1 VRPLSVV
8 LLSWEYPPVVV
19 GGLSRHVHDLVRGL
33 AEEGH
38 RPTVYTRSH
47 PEAPPESTERGVR
60 VVRVRGWP
68 RRLTPKNLVRWVSG
82 FNRALVRRALP
93 DLRSEPPDVLHAH
106 DWLVAWASEALRDE
120 FGLPLVATIHA
131 TESGRHQGRIHGDT
145 QRMIDGVERR
155 LAWGADRVIAC
166 SEHMRR
172 EVGDL
177 FDVAPEKVDM
187 IPNEVDGSVFAGDGG
202 GAARRWH
209 GPLILFAGRLEYE
222 KGVQTVLEALPSIER
237 RVPSVGLIV
246 AGAGTYRTSLE
257 QRARDI
263 GLDGQVRFAG
273 FVEEPDLRS
282 LYRAA
287 DLVVVPSLYEPF
299 GLVALEAMASGTPVV
314 AADTGGLRE
323 IVEHGASGLRFR
335 PDDPGALA
343 DAAVRVLTEPGLA
356 RRLTTEAHR
365 ALAGRRSWAGVA
377 ARTVETYRRAIAE
390 HRRRVLA
397 RS

>member
-19 GGLSRHVHDLVRGL
+19 GGLSRHVHELARGL
-33 AEEGH
+33 VEEGH
-38 RPTVYTRSH
+38 RPTVYTRGH
-47 PEAPPESTERGVR
+47 PEAPARSMERGVR
-60 VVRVRGWP
+60 VVRVQGWP
-68 RRLTPKNLVRWVSG
+68 RRLTSKNLVRWVTG
-82 FNRALVRRALP
+82 FNRALVRRSRP
-93 DLRSEPPDVLHAH
+93 DLRKDPPDVLHAH
-106 DWLVAWASEALRDE
+106 DWLVARASEVLRED

-131 TESGRHQGRIHGDT
+131 TESGRHQGRIHEHT
-145 QRMIDGVERR
+145 QRLIDGVERR
-155 LAWGADRVIAC
+155 LTARADRVIAC

-177 FDVAPEKVDM
+177 FNVPMSKVDM
-187 IPNEVDGSVFAGDGG
+187 IPNEVDSSVLGGDGG
-202 GAARRWH
+202 GGARRWQ

-237 RVPSVGLIV
+237 RVPGVGLVV
-246 AGAGTYRTSLE
+246 AGAGTYRASLE

-273 FVEEPDLRS
+273 FVEEADLRS
-282 LYRAA
+282 LYRSAA
-287 DLVVVPSLYEPF
+287 LVVVPSLYEPF
-299 GLVALEAMASGTPVV
+299 GLVALEAMASGAPVV

-323 IVEHGASGLRFR
+323 IVEHESTGLRFR
-335 PDDPGALA
+335 PDDPRALA
-343 DAAVRVLTEPGLA
+343 DAAVRVLTDPDLA
-356 RRLTTEAHR
+356 RRLAAEARR

-390 HRRRVLA
+390 HRRVGV